1 MKKIPTLRKTR
12 SLMAGACAAGA
23 LFAGCLTAGAAPIT
37 ITNFSF
43 ETGNTTGW
51 TGGGFAIDPNDF
63 RGSTSVGTGGQGG
76 NFATFLG
83 DSPLVTLIQ
92 NTSTV
97 AQLGDTFTFTMGI
110 MNRVTGNTSN
120 NTLDPTDGWAAD
132 NNASGYVGSLHLLL
146 NGVRVASNTIAT
158 TGQPPVGGFANASVS
173 FTAIQ
178 ANVGQ
183 TVGIEFGGVT
193 TDRYH
198 FDNARLDVTPIPEP
212 GTFGVIAGAAALMLG
227 MVRRRRAS

>member
-1 MKKIPTLRKTR
+1 
-12 SLMAGACAAGA
+12 
-23 LFAGCLTAGAAPIT
+23 
-37 ITNFSF
+37 
-43 ETGNTTGW
+43 
-51 TGGGFAIDPNDF
+51 
-63 RGSTSVGTGGQGG
+63 
-76 NFATFLG
+76 
-83 DSPLVTLIQ
+83 
-92 NTSTV
+92 
-97 AQLGDTFTFTMGI
+97 
-110 MNRVTGNTSN
+110 MNRVTGDTSN

-183 TVGIEFGGVT
+183 IVGIEFGGVT
-193 TDRYH
+193 SDRYH